1 MTDVLRGRALFS
13 FLNSLLGR
21 KTQPGLTGIGIH
33 SDGVCIAQV
42 FYKNGRRPLLSAFDF
57 HPWPA
62 GESQDKT
69 LARLAAD
76 YGLKHASCTTVLDQS
91 EYALLLTEAP
101 DVPTDELR
109 AAMRWRVKDLIDFH
123 INDATLDVFDVPG
136 ERLAGR
142 ARAMYAVAARTAAIQ
157 KRVDQLDAAGINLQV
172 IDVAE
177 MAQRNLASLLP
188 EDARGVALLSF
199 GATSGLLTITKQ
211 SELFLSRNLD
221 IGLDAMLSSSDA
233 TEYFDRIVLEIQRSL
248 DYFDSHFRQLPVAG
262 LVLAPVSRPVPGIED
277 YLRTN
282 LNVSVSTMDLAQLM
296 DFRSEFDLVARARCL
311 VTIGAALRQEK
322 ATL

>member
-1 MTDVLRGRALFS
+1 MER
-13 FLNSLLGR
+13 
-21 KTQPGLTGIGIH
+21 
-33 SDGVCIAQV
+33 
-42 FYKNGRRPLLSAFDF
+42 KNGRRPLLSAFEF

-62 GESQDKT
+62 GESPEKA
-69 LARLAAD
+69 LARIAAD
-76 YGLKHASCTTVLDQS
+76 YGLKRAPCTTVLDQT
-91 EYALLLTEAP
+91 EYSLLLTEAP
-101 DVPTDELR
+101 EVPPDELR
-109 AAMRWRVKDLIDFH
+109 AAMRWRIKDLIDFH

-142 ARAMYAVAARTAAIQ
+142 ARSMYAVAARTAAIQ
-157 KRVDQLDAAGINLQV
+157 KRVDLLDAAGINLQV

-221 IGLDAMLSSSDA
+221 IGLDAMLANSDA

-248 DYFDSHFRQLPVAG
+248 DYFDSHFRQLPVTG
-262 LVLAPVSRPVPGIED
+262 LVLAPASRPVPGLED

-282 LNVSVSTMDLAQLM
+282 LNVSVSAMDLAQLM

-311 VTIGAALRQEK
+311 ATIGAALRQEK

>member
-1 MTDVLRGRALFS
+1 MLA
-13 FLNSLLGR
+13 R
-21 KTQPGLTGIGIH
+21 KAQPGLTGIGIH
-33 SDGVCIAQV
+33 SDGVCLARV
-42 FYKNGRRPLLSAFDF
+42 ERKNGRRPLLSAFEF

-62 GESQDKT
+62 GESPEKA
-69 LARLAAD
+69 LARIAAD
-76 YGLKHASCTTVLDQS
+76 YGLKRAPCTTVLDQT
-91 EYALLLTEAP
+91 EYSLLLTEAP
-101 DVPTDELR
+101 EVPPDELR
-109 AAMRWRVKDLIDFH
+109 AAMRWRIKDLIDFH

-136 ERLAGR
+136 ERMAGR
-142 ARAMYAVAARTAAIQ
+142 ARPMYAVAARTAAIQ
-157 KRVDQLDAAGINLQV
+157 KRVDLLDAAGINLQV

-199 GATSGLLTITKQ
+199 SATSGLLTITKQ

-221 IGLDAMLSSSDA
+221 IGLDAMLANSDA

-248 DYFDSHFRQLPVAG
+248 DYFDSHFRQLPVTG

-296 DFRSEFDLVARARCL
+296 DFRSEFDLIARARCL